1 MSYFQNIIL
10 SYFQN
15 IFLLYL
21 CVDLAQKGRKIAVR
35 HLNAL
40 DSDIAIIERL
50 KKQHRHRH
58 REIKKATQ
66 TSQLKRD

>member
-35 HLNAL
+35 HLNAW
-40 DSDIAIIERL
+40 DTDIAIKVRL
-50 KKQHRHRH
+50 KKQHNCNFGCRHFTS
-58 REIKKATQ
+58 ATEA
-66 TSQLKRD
+66 KDF